1 LPTAAVFKKESGE
14 RLDAVGAG
22 GINKI
27 AALALYLQE
36 PSRNEFFEVKAER
49 WTWNP
54 KGLHHLT
61 RREALLAF
69 LYNKPKE
76 VQPGLLA

>member
-1 LPTAAVFKKESGE
+1 
-14 RLDAVGAG
+14 
-22 GINKI
+22 
-27 AALALYLQE
+27 
-36 PSRNEFFEVKAER
+36 VKANGWAR
-49 WTWNP
+49 NP

-76 VQPGLLA
+76 VQPSFLTEGEQNLNGIRIFHISKFIELLSAKAIQAKTKEQTN